1 MNINGHNIILDYIK
15 LNSISKKFRE
25 KPVWRNSFLHTGLV
39 EDPSSRGADNGPPEH
54 SSRDGQEFLATW
66 LLGGAHGINVIQL
79 TALGS
84 PRKLWSE
91 FCTFL
96 IHGLILE
103 AFLLV
108 TENVPNLLPLMKGDF
123 SPHQFLEILNL
134 EILAGHRWSLYRRLL
149 FPSSIQILWKE
160 NNKYIDY
167 YNSTK
172 KNFSKFNLCLVIIAM
187 KNILSDV
194 KKYWFNLPLGNSNCC
209 WSSSS
214 GQLISSGLSS
224 SSESELLA

>member
-15 LNSISKKFRE
+15 LNSISKNFRE
-25 KPVWRNSFLHTGLV
+25 NLCEENSFLHTGLI

-54 SSRDGQEFLATW
+54 SSRNGQEFLATW
-66 LLGGAHGINVIQL
+66 LLGGAHGLNVIQL

-96 IHGLILE
+96 IHSLILE

-123 SPHQFLEILNL
+123 SPHQFLEILKL

-224 SSESELLA
+224 SSESELWA

>member
-15 LNSISKKFRE
+15 HNSISKNFRE
-25 KPVWRNSFLHTGLV
+25 NLCEENSFLHTGLI

-91 FCTFL
+91 FLTFL
-96 IHGLILE
+96 IHCLVLE
-103 AFLLV
+103 VLLLV
-108 TENVPNLLPLMKGDF
+108 TENLSDPLPLMIRDF
-123 SPHQFLEILNL
+123 SPHQFLEILKL
-134 EILAGHRWSLYRRLL
+134 EILARHRWSLYRRLL

-187 KNILSDV
+187 KIFCLMLKV
-194 KKYWFNLPLGNSNCC
+194 LI
-209 WSSSS
+209 
-214 GQLISSGLSS
+214 QLAFGKF
-224 SSESELLA
+224 

>member
-224 SSESELLA
+224 SSESELWA

>member
-25 KPVWRNSFLHTGLV
+25 KPVWRNSFLHTGLI

-96 IHGLILE
+96 IHSLILE
-103 AFLLV
+103 ALLLV

-224 SSESELLA
+224 SSESELWA